1 MQSKTERTR
10 EYELLLEAAGI
21 PVGERAQIMIG
32 AELFFERGWPIHH
45 FTIDMAARA
54 GMGQVPPIYEGLGTE
69 GRYFGTLTTP
79 RAEGE
84 QSERKVSE
92 PEADTRGNDDKVE
105 DAS

>member
-1 MQSKTERTR
+1 MRSKTERTR

-54 GMGQVPPIYEGLGTE
+54 AMGQVPPIYEGLGTE
-69 GRYFGTLTTP
+69 GRYFGTPITP
-79 RAEGE
+79 RAEVAESIGPPIVPNSAEAEGE
-84 QSERKVSE
+84 
-92 PEADTRGNDDKVE
+92 DG
-105 DAS
+105 